1 MLVDLAPTVT
11 LSHLVW
17 DIKRSSSDRAKKSG
31 LYPQFEG
38 WGKEYG
44 AFSVS
49 NSHRD
54 AVIRYIMGQR
64 EEYQRIAERNGVEWI
79 EHLLT

>member
-44 AFSVS
+44 AL
-49 NSHRD
+49 
-54 AVIRYIMGQR
+54 M
-64 EEYQRIAERNGVEWI
+64 RNTNG
-79 EHLLT
+79 